1 MTSPRPKRY
10 LRQRATRGHRT
21 DAPAEAAGQA
31 QSNGADA
38 APQPESQTGPIIRE
52 APWDGK
58 LARARAHVAVVVVYR
73 RGDHQVVWPQE
84 RNRVLLHRR
93 PTTMYEVDLG
103 LHRTVITADLPSRD
117 YTGSFHAS
125 ITVQWRVF
133 DPSAVVRHQVLDIEE
148 ALSATLLHQARGIA
162 RDFSIDQVA
171 AAEDEINDQLGGVAI
186 DVTAPTGIEQA
197 MLSATDRGC
206 LGAEYGLWTRAITHL
221 TLDEAATEHN
231 TKMMKLKWAIE
242 EEEAEHK
249 LRVVKNRNEHEIT
262 VERVA
267 VYRKIVAAGDVEQFA
282 LRLASHPDE
291 ISAITAIIREDQLTS
306 RRDTIDFI
314 SRMVDSGVVERW
326 EVSDQVREA
335 LAWLTDATAR
345 VVTHK
350 DHRNSETGQI
360 VHQRRR
366 GRGKHPEEGSAPR
379 PPHEVITVTAE
390 TVPHEEGATSESPA
404 EVIVT
409 EPDPASP
416 EALPQSEGTAAL
428 PPPDE

>member
-1 MTSPRPKRY
+1 MTSPRPKGY
-10 LRQRATRGHRT
+10 LRQGATRGHRT

-31 QSNGADA
+31 QPNGADL
-38 APQPESQTGPIIRE
+38 APQPEPQTGPILRE

-58 LARARAHVAVVVVYR
+58 LARARAHVAVVVVYH
-73 RGDHQVVWPQE
+73 RGDHHVVWPHE
-84 RNRVLLHRR
+84 RNRVQLHRR

-103 LHRTVITADLPSRD
+103 LRRTVLTADLPSRD
-117 YTGSFHAS
+117 YAGSFHAS

-148 ALSATLLHQARGIA
+148 ALSATLLHRARGIA
-162 RDFSIDQVA
+162 RDFSIDQVT

-186 DVTAPTGIEQA
+186 EVTAPTGIEQA
-197 MLSATDRGC
+197 RREATDRGY

-262 VERVA
+262 AERVA
-267 VYRKIVAAGDVEQFA
+267 VYRQIVAAGDVERFA
-282 LRLASHPDE
+282 LRLASNPDE

-335 LAWLTDATAR
+335 LEWLTDATAR
-345 VVTHK
+345 VVTDK
-350 DHRNSETGQI
+350 GHRNSETGQI
-360 VHQRRR
+360 VHQRRH
-366 GRGKHPEEGSAPR
+366 GRGKPLEEGSAPR
-379 PPHEVITVTAE
+379 PPHEVVTVTAE
-390 TVPHEEGATSESPA
+390 TVPHEEGSTS
-404 EVIVT
+404 
-409 EPDPASP
+409 D
-416 EALPQSEGTAAL
+416 
-428 PPPDE
+428 PPP

>member
-1 MTSPRPKRY
+1 
-10 LRQRATRGHRT
+10 
-21 DAPAEAAGQA
+21 
-31 QSNGADA
+31 
-38 APQPESQTGPIIRE
+38 
-52 APWDGK
+52 
-58 LARARAHVAVVVVYR
+58 
-73 RGDHQVVWPQE
+73 
-84 RNRVLLHRR
+84 
-93 PTTMYEVDLG
+93 MYEVDLG
-103 LHRTVITADLPSRD
+103 LHRTVITGDLPSRD
-117 YTGSFHAS
+117 YAGSFHAS

-162 RDFSIDQVA
+162 RDFSINQVA

-197 MLSATDRGC
+197 MLSATDRGY

-231 TKMMKLKWAIE
+231 TKMMKLRWALE

-249 LRVVKNRNEHEIT
+249 LRVIKNRNEHEIT
-262 VERVA
+262 AERVA
-267 VYRKIVAAGDVEQFA
+267 VYREIVAAGDVERFA
-282 LRLASHPDE
+282 LRLASNPDE

-306 RRDTIDFI
+306 RRDTIEFI

-335 LAWLTDATAR
+335 LEWLTDATAR
-345 VVTHK
+345 VVTDK
-350 DHRNSETGQI
+350 GHRNPETGQI
-360 VHQRRR
+360 AHQRRH
-366 GRGKHPEEGSAPR
+366 GRGKPLEEGSPPR
-379 PPHEVITVTAE
+379 PPHGVITVTAE
-390 TVPHEEGATSESPA
+390 TVPREEGTTSDPPPQ
-404 EVIVT
+404 VIAT

-416 EALPQSEGTAAL
+416 ETPPQSEGTAAL